1 MIEAVFLDSAPLG
14 LVTLRARKSAEGDNC
29 RAWLQGLVSK
39 GVRVYV
45 PEIIDYEIRRELL
58 RAKKLDGIKRLD
70 ALTHIADYL
79 PVTTQALR
87 LAADM
92 WADARQ
98 RGIITSHPKAL
109 DVDVILCA
117 QALSLGLAPDAYVI
131 ATSNVSHLQHFAQA
145 LEWEKIVL

>member
-29 RAWLQGLVSK
+29 RAWLEALVSK
-39 GVRVYV
+39 GIRVYI
-45 PEIIDYEIRRELL
+45 PEIINYEVRRELL
-58 RAKKLDGIKRLD
+58 RANKQEGIRRLNT
-70 ALTHIADYL
+70 LTRVAEYL

-87 LAADM
+87 LAAGM

-117 QALSLGLAPDAYVI
+117 QALSLGIAPDTYVI
-131 ATSNVSHLQHFAQA
+131 ATSNVSHLQHFAPAQ
-145 LEWEKIVL
+145 EWEKIVL